1 MWGVKRKMVNS
12 QAVLFLIFSLN
23 GIIIGLIFDFF
34 RILRKSFKTSNFVTY
49 IEDILFW
56 IFTGISIIYFM
67 YNFSNGSIR
76 LYIFLGLILGFF
88 LYILTVSKYIINFFV
103 FIIRILKIVLNKLFN
118 IIYIPIK
125 FIKNFICSKFIKH
138 FYILFLKLPQKFSKY
153 INKNSQ
159 KMSKK

>member
-1 MWGVKRKMVNS
+1 MINS

-76 LYIFLGLILGFF
+76 LFIFLGLILGFF
-88 LYILTVSKYIINFFV
+88 LYILTISKYIIKFFV
-103 FIIRILKIVLNKLFN
+103 FIICLLKKIINKLFH
-118 IIYIPIK
+118 IIYLPFKIIKK
-125 FIKNFICSKFIKH
+125 FIYMKIIKH
-138 FYILFLKLPQKFSKY
+138 FYILFLKLPQIFSKY

-159 KMSKK
+159 KMSKKTKK

>member
-1 MWGVKRKMVNS
+1 MIDS

-67 YNFSNGSIR
+67 YSFSNGSIR

-88 LYILTVSKYIINFFV
+88 LYILTISKYIINFFV
-103 FIIRILKIVLNKLFN
+103 FIIRILKNVVNKIFN
-118 IIYIPIK
+118 IVYIPIK
-125 FIKNFICSKFIKH
+125 FIKSFICSKIIKH
-138 FYILFLKLPQKFSKY
+138 FYILFLKLPQIFSKY
-153 INKNSQ
+153 INKKSQ